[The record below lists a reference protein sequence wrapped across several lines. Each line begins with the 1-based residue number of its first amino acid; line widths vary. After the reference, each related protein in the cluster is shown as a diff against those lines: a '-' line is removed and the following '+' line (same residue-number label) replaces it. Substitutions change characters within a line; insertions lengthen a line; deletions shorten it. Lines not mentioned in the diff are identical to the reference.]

1 MIWSIAGIGA
11 GGRELQSMPVITNIE
26 DLRAIARK
34 RCPRVM
40 FDYVDSG
47 SYDEV
52 TRDANRD
59 ELRSIRFRQR
69 VLIDTS
75 GRAMDAELL
84 GTKLALPVAIAPTGL
99 TGLVYG
105 DGEILAARAA
115 EAEGTVYTLST
126 MSICTIEDVRAAT
139 TKPFWFQLYVFRD
152 RGFSKEIIARA
163 RDAQCPVLFVTV
175 DLPQRGQR
183 HADLKNGLTVPPRLT
198 LRNALDIATK
208 PGWIARVLMGKRK
221 TFGNVDDYLR
231 RKNIRLGTANWS
243 QTHFD
248 QSLNWRDIDWI
259 RKLWPGKLVL
269 KGILDVDDARTAV
282 AAGVDGIVVSNHGG
296 RQLDGAPATVRV
308 LPEIAS
314 AVGDRTEVLFDGG
327 IRSGQDVIK
336 ALALGARGCLIG
348 RAHLYGLAA
357 MGEAGVRKA
366 VDIIRQEMDITMML
380 TGLRELRKVPREVL
394 SDGDA
399 RAFPRN

>member
-1 MIWSIAGIGA
+1 
-11 GGRELQSMPVITNIE
+11 MPTITNIE
-26 DLRAIARK
+26 DLRTLARR

-47 SYDEV
+47 SYDEI

-69 VLIDTS
+69 VLVDTT
-75 GRAMDAELL
+75 GRSMAAELL
-84 GTKLALPVAIAPTGL
+84 GAKLSMPVAIAPTGL

-105 DGEILAARAA
+105 DGEMLAARAA

-126 MSICTIEDVRAAT
+126 MSICTIEDVRAVT
-139 TKPFWFQLYVFRD
+139 EKPFWFQLYVFRD
-152 RGFSKEIIARA
+152 RGFCEEIVDRA
-163 RDAQCPVLFVTV
+163 HDAGCPVLFVTV

-198 LRNALDIATK
+198 LRNAFDIATK
-208 PGWIARVLMGKRK
+208 PAWAARVLMGKRK
-221 TFGNVDDYLR
+221 TFGNVDHYLK
-231 RKNIRLGTANWS
+231 KNKIKFGTANWS
-243 QTHFD
+243 QNHFD
-248 QSLNWRDIDWI
+248 QSLNWRDIEWI
-259 RKLWPGKLVL
+259 RKIWPGKLVL
-269 KGILDVDDARTAV
+269 KGILDVDDAKTAV
-282 AAGVDGIVVSNHGG
+282 AAGADGIVVSNHGG

-308 LPEIAS
+308 LPEIAG
-314 AVGDRTEVLFDGG
+314 AVGDRIEVLFDGG
-327 IRSGQDVIK
+327 IRSGQDVLK

-348 RAHLYGLAA
+348 RAYLYGLAA

-366 VDIIRQEMDITMML
+366 VDIIRQEIDITMML
-380 TGLRELRKVPREVL
+380 TGLRDLKKVPREIL
-394 SDGDA
+394 YDGGDG

>member
-1 MIWSIAGIGA
+1 
-11 GGRELQSMPVITNIE
+11 MPTITNIE
-26 DLRAIARK
+26 DLRTLARR

-47 SYDEV
+47 SYDEI

-69 VLIDTS
+69 VLVDTT
-75 GRAMDAELL
+75 GRTMEAELL
-84 GTKLALPVAIAPTGL
+84 GTRLSMPVAIAPTGL

-105 DGEILAARAA
+105 DGEMLAARAA

-126 MSICTIEDVRAAT
+126 MSICTIEDVRAVT
-139 TKPFWFQLYVFRD
+139 EKPFWFQLYVFRD
-152 RGFSKEIIARA
+152 RGFCEEIVGRA
-163 RDAQCPVLFVTV
+163 RDAGCPVLFVTV

-198 LRNALDIATK
+198 LRNAFDIATK
-208 PGWIARVLMGKRK
+208 PAWVARVLMGKRK
-221 TFGNVDDYLR
+221 TFGNVEHYLK
-231 RKNIRLGTANWS
+231 KNSIKFGTANWS
-243 QTHFD
+243 QNHFD

-259 RKLWPGKLVL
+259 RKIWPGKLVL
-269 KGILDVDDARTAV
+269 KGILDVDDAKTAV
-282 AAGVDGIVVSNHGG
+282 AAGADGIVVSNHGG

-327 IRSGQDVIK
+327 IRSGQDVMK

-348 RAHLYGLAA
+348 RAYLYGLAA

-366 VDIIRQEMDITMML
+366 VDIIRQEIDITMML
-380 TGLRELRKVPREVL
+380 TGLRDLKKVPREIL
-394 SDGDA
+394 YDGGDG